1 MSQTECPRVDHSTTR
16 RLRDGT
22 RANSAISV
30 TPNVSGTHIGRW
42 LIIAALLFGLLAAQP
57 VAAQESEDNPVCSD
71 ESGTLVNMIEGFIQ
85 LTTALGVVGL
95 LVVWQ
100 ADELT
105 SMFTVDQER
114 KQNLKRH
121 KISAMKSA
129 AILVLLG
136 PLFTVG
142 GSMMELPIAQC
153 VDLIP
158 F

>member
-1 MSQTECPRVDHSTTR
+1 MSKKERIEQAVSITERRPNAPRST
-16 RLRDGT
+16 GG
-22 RANSAISV
+22 ISPSPTV
-30 TPNVSGTHIGRW
+30 GIADIGRW
-42 LIIAALLFGLLAAQP
+42 ILIVTLLFSLLAAQP
-57 VAAQESEDNPVCSD
+57 AAAQETNPVCSD

-85 LTTALGVVGL
+85 LTTALGVIGL

-100 ADELT
+100 ADEL
-105 SMFTVDQER
+105 SEMFTFNQER

-121 KISAMKSA
+121 KIGAMKSA

-136 PLFTVG
+136 PLFTIA

>member
-1 MSQTECPRVDHSTTR
+1 MAQKEYPQVDHSTTR

-22 RANSAISV
+22 CSNTVESASPI
-30 TPNVSGTHIGRW
+30 VSGTHIGRW
-42 LIIAALLFGLLAAQP
+42 LIVAALLFGLLTAQP
-57 VAAQESEDNPVCSD
+57 VAAQEAAENPVCSD